1 MDYPIVDSHIHL
13 YPETEIET
21 LAWATPENPLAK
33 QHSVSDYVA
42 ATGSPP
48 NLKGFI
54 FLETDRKH
62 DLESGVKDASGWE
75 FPLMEVSWLRRIAE
89 GKPRD
94 GEGHGEEHK
103 DLCLGIVPWAPL
115 PSGAEAMQKYLDHVK
130 EVAGEHV
137 WPKIRGFRYLLQDK
151 PHGTGLTDDFIDS
164 LKLLGRLGYVFD
176 LGVDQHRRGKQQ
188 LDEALEIIARAH
200 EGVPEEEKVTFIIN
214 HLCKPDLGVINTTD
228 PSFIY
233 WRTSIFALSACSK
246 TYIKLSGGFSEMPDS
261 LKKQDPNALFEALF
275 PWLGVVLATF
285 GPRRTMFGSDWPVCT
300 VGVDEAWRKWKLL
313 VERMCYM
320 ATMDPEDQAE
330 LFGGTALRA
339 YGLTGFSLV
348 F

>member
-1 MDYPIVDSHIHL
+1 
-13 YPETEIET
+13 
-21 LAWATPENPLAK
+21 
-33 QHSVSDYVA
+33 
-42 ATGSPP
+42 
-48 NLKGFI
+48 
-54 FLETDRKH
+54 
-62 DLESGVKDASGWE
+62 
-75 FPLMEVSWLRRIAE
+75 
-89 GKPRD
+89 
-94 GEGHGEEHK
+94 
-103 DLCLGIVPWAPL
+103 
-115 PSGAEAMQKYLDHVK
+115 
-130 EVAGEHV
+130 
-137 WPKIRGFRYLLQDK
+137 
-151 PHGTGLTDDFIDS
+151 FIDS